1 MYLEF
6 RHLRTIR
13 AIHEAGGLA
22 RAADMLHITQSALSH
37 QVKALEE
44 QVGMEL
50 FHRRT
55 KPMKLSPAGLK
66 LLRLA
71 ERILPEISAVEEE
84 FRAMQSGRSGRLHI
98 AIECHACFDW
108 LFPVLDGLRSAWPDV
123 DVDIRM
129 RLAFDAIEALR
140 REEVDFVISSD
151 PVSLPGITFQP
162 LFDYEPMFVCPRGHR
177 LAEKPFIEAEDFA
190 EETLLHYPVERA
202 KLDIFTQLLT
212 PARVEPRG
220 MRPVELRA
228 RRDGAARLGLAR
240 RARPARLRGETDHR
254 SRAFEADVCRRARGR
269 HHPPLHRP
277 HDPPCAHRAGEDA
290 TGIGGRNPYGFRHGI
305 RTDSETVSAKKPLH
319 RLGKARAP
327 RV

>member
-22 RAADMLHITQSALSH
+22 RAADILHITQSALSH

-55 KPMKLSPAGLK
+55 KPMKLSPAGLR

-71 ERILPEISAVEEE
+71 ERVLPEVAAVEEE
-84 FRAMQSGRSGRLHI
+84 FRSLKSGRSGRMHI

-108 LFPVLDGLRSAWPDV
+108 LFPVLEQFRAAWPDV

-140 REEVDFVISSD
+140 REEVDFVVSSD
-151 PVSLPGITFQP
+151 PVELPGTTFQP
-162 LFDYEPMFVCPRGHR
+162 LFDYQPMFVCARGHP
-177 LAEKPFIEAEDFA
+177 LADKAWIEAEDFA
-190 EETLLHYPVERA
+190 EETLLHYPVARS
-202 KLDIFTQLLT
+202 KLDVFTGLLT
-212 PARVEPRG
+212 PARVEPRH
-220 MRPVELRA
+220 MRSVELTEVILMLVAAGRGVTVLPDWVLNDLA
-228 RRDGAARLGLAR
+228 KRPDYVVKPITETGITKRMYAAVREEDAARPYIAHMVRLAR
-240 RARPARLRGETDHR
+240 TEAVKLQRG
-254 SRAFEADVCRRARGR
+254 
-269 HHPPLHRP
+269 
-277 HDPPCAHRAGEDA
+277 
-290 TGIGGRNPYGFRHGI
+290 
-305 RTDSETVSAKKPLH
+305 
-319 RLGKARAP
+319 
-327 RV
+327 

>member
-22 RAADMLHITQSALSH
+22 RAADMLNITQSALSH
-37 QVKALEE
+37 QVKGLEE

-50 FHRRT
+50 FQRRS
-55 KPMKLSPAGLK
+55 KPMKLSPAGMK

-84 FRAMQSGRSGRLHI
+84 FRAMQSGRSGRMHI

-108 LFPVLDGLRSAWPDV
+108 LFPVLDGFRSAWPEV

-151 PVSLPGITFQP
+151 PVSLPGVTFTP
-162 LFDYEPMFVCPRGHR
+162 LFDYEPMFVCAANHP
-177 LAEKPFIEAEDFA
+177 LADRTWIEAGDFA
-190 EETLLHYPVERA
+190 EEVVLHYPVERA

-220 MRPVELRA
+220 TRGVELTEVILMLVAAGRGVTVLPDWVLGKYRSNPDYA
-228 RRDGAARLGLAR
+228 VRPITEAGLNKRMYAATRDEDVSKPFIAHMMRLAR
-240 RARPARLRGETDHR
+240 TEPVKLQRA
-254 SRAFEADVCRRARGR
+254 
-269 HHPPLHRP
+269 
-277 HDPPCAHRAGEDA
+277 
-290 TGIGGRNPYGFRHGI
+290 
-305 RTDSETVSAKKPLH
+305 
-319 RLGKARAP
+319 
-327 RV
+327 

>member
-22 RAADMLHITQSALSH
+22 RAADMLNITQSALSH
-37 QVKALEE
+37 QVKGLEE

-50 FHRRT
+50 FQRRS
-55 KPMKLSPAGLK
+55 KPMKLSPAGIK

-84 FRAMQSGRSGRLHI
+84 FRSMQSGRSGRMHI

-108 LFPVLDGLRSAWPDV
+108 LFPVLDGFRGAWPEV

-151 PVSLPGITFQP
+151 PVSLPGVTFTP
-162 LFDYEPMFVCPRGHR
+162 LFDYEPMFVCAANHP
-177 LAEKPFIEAEDFA
+177 LAASEWIEAEDFA
-190 EETLLHYPVERA
+190 EEVVLHYPVERT
-202 KLDIFTQLLT
+202 KLDLFTQLLT

-220 MRPVELRA
+220 TRPVELTEVILMLVAAGRGVTVLPDWVLGKYRSNPDYA
-228 RRDGAARLGLAR
+228 VRPITEKGLNKRMYAATRDEDVAKPFIAHMMRLAR
-240 RARPARLRGETDHR
+240 TEPVKLQRA
-254 SRAFEADVCRRARGR
+254 
-269 HHPPLHRP
+269 
-277 HDPPCAHRAGEDA
+277 
-290 TGIGGRNPYGFRHGI
+290 
-305 RTDSETVSAKKPLH
+305 
-319 RLGKARAP
+319 
-327 RV
+327 

>member
-22 RAADMLHITQSALSH
+22 RAADILHITQSALSH
-37 QVKALEE
+37 QVKALED

-71 ERILPEISAVEEE
+71 ERVLPEVAAVEEE
-84 FRAMQSGRSGRLHI
+84 FRAMQSGRAGRLHI

-108 LFPVLDGLRSAWPDV
+108 LFPVLEQFRAAWPDV

-140 REEVDFVISSD
+140 REEVDFVVSSD
-151 PVSLPGITFQP
+151 PVELPGVAFQP
-162 LFDYEPMFVCPRGHR
+162 LFDYQPMFVCAKGHR
-177 LAEKPFIEAEDFA
+177 LAERDWIEAEDFA
-190 EETLLHYPVERA
+190 EETLLHYPVERT
-202 KLDIFTQLLT
+202 KLDVFTGLLT
-212 PARVEPRG
+212 PARVEPRH
-220 MRPVELRA
+220 MRAVELTEVILMLVAAGRGVTVLPDWVLRDVKA
-228 RRDGAARLGLAR
+228 RPDYVVKPITEGGISKRMYAAVREEEAAKPYLAHMVRLAR
-240 RARPARLRGETDHR
+240 TEAVKLQRG
-254 SRAFEADVCRRARGR
+254 
-269 HHPPLHRP
+269 
-277 HDPPCAHRAGEDA
+277 
-290 TGIGGRNPYGFRHGI
+290 
-305 RTDSETVSAKKPLH
+305 
-319 RLGKARAP
+319 
-327 RV
+327 

>member
-22 RAADMLHITQSALSH
+22 RAADMLNITQSALSH
-37 QVKALEE
+37 QVKGLEE

-50 FHRRT
+50 FQRRS
-55 KPMKLSPAGLK
+55 KPMKLSPAGIK

-84 FRAMQSGRSGRLHI
+84 FRSMQSGRSGRMHI

-108 LFPVLDGLRSAWPDV
+108 LFPVLDGFRGAWPEV

-151 PVSLPGITFQP
+151 PVSLPGVTFSP
-162 LFDYEPMFVCPRGHR
+162 LFDYEPMFVCAANHP
-177 LAEKPFIEAEDFA
+177 LAASEWIEAEDFA
-190 EETLLHYPVERA
+190 EEVVLHYPVERT
-202 KLDIFTQLLT
+202 KLDLFTQLLT

-220 MRPVELRA
+220 TRPVELTEVILMLVAAGRGVTVLPDWVLGKYRSNPDYA
-228 RRDGAARLGLAR
+228 VRPITEKGLNKRMYAATRDEDVAKPFIAHMMRLAR
-240 RARPARLRGETDHR
+240 TEPVKLQRA
-254 SRAFEADVCRRARGR
+254 
-269 HHPPLHRP
+269 
-277 HDPPCAHRAGEDA
+277 
-290 TGIGGRNPYGFRHGI
+290 
-305 RTDSETVSAKKPLH
+305 
-319 RLGKARAP
+319 
-327 RV
+327 